1 MRKALLRQIV
11 KFRRNDQGVT
21 LVEYALAL
29 TVAIIVGTGGVV
41 LLGDGV
47 GAAMSSAVVSMP
59 D

>member
-1 MRKALLRQIV
+1 MRHSTK
-11 KFRRNDQGVT
+11 RRILAIYNDDQGAT

-29 TVAIIVGTGGVV
+29 TVAILVGTGGVV

-47 GAAMSSAVVSMP
+47 GAAMTQAVVSMP

>member
-1 MRKALLRQIV
+1 MRKTIIGQIMRLRQ
-11 KFRRNDQGVT
+11 NDQGVT

-47 GAAMSSAVVSMP
+47 GAAMTRAVVSMP

>member
-1 MRKALLRQIV
+1 MRMTIKRQTRGLRHD
-11 KFRRNDQGVT
+11 DQGAT

-29 TVAIIVGTGGVV
+29 TVAILVGTGGVV

-47 GAAMSSAVVSMP
+47 SVAMTRAVVSMP

>member
-1 MRKALLRQIV
+1 MRKLITRQMLR
-11 KFRRNDQGVT
+11 FPHNDQGVT

-29 TVAIIVGTGGVV
+29 TVAIIVGTGGAV

-47 GAAMSSAVVSMP
+47 GAAMTRAVVSMP

>member
-11 KFRRNDQGVT
+11 KFRPNDQGVT

-47 GAAMSSAVVSMP
+47 GAAMTRAVVSMP
-59 D
+59 N

>member
-1 MRKALLRQIV
+1 MRHSV
-11 KFRRNDQGVT
+11 KRRILAFYNDDRGVT

-47 GAAMSSAVVSMP
+47 GAAMTRAVVSMP

>member
-1 MRKALLRQIV
+1 MRHSAK
-11 KFRRNDQGVT
+11 RRILAIYNNDQGVT

-29 TVAIIVGTGGVV
+29 TVAILVGTGGVV

-47 GAAMSSAVVSMP
+47 SVAMTRAVVSMP

>member
-1 MRKALLRQIV
+1 MMRQ
-11 KFRRNDQGVT
+11 FSQFYHNNQGVT

-41 LLGDGV
+41 LLGDSV
-47 GAAMSSAVVSMP
+47 GAAMSRAVVSMP